1 MGRPS
6 LRRRGARSWS
16 ILSWSMPS
24 WPTPSWPTCRRGGA
38 AVEFALVAPMLLLL
52 FAGITAFGICLG
64 AAHNLRQIAAE
75 AARASVAGI
84 TDSERA
90 ALAQSTVDRSLRTGA
105 LFRPGSVAVQVGPDP
120 GDATVYVV
128 TVSLDATTLGIN
140 AFSRLLPLLPGL
152 LRSTVSVRKGG
163 L

>member
-1 MGRPS
+1 MGIQRI
-6 LRRRGARSWS
+6 LQRQTIRGSACRSGS
-16 ILSWSMPS
+16 S
-24 WPTPSWPTCRRGGA
+24 

-52 FAGITAFGICLG
+52 FAGVGMLGICLG

-90 ALAQSTVDRSLRTGA
+90 TLAQSTVNRSLSTGA
-105 LFRPGSVAVQVGPDP
+105 MFRPGSVAVQVGSDP
-120 GDATVYVV
+120 NDATIYTV
-128 TVSLDATTLGIN
+128 TVTANTSSLGVN
-140 AFSRLLPLLPGL
+140 AFSRLLPMLPTV
-152 LRSTVSVRKGG
+152 LRSSISVRKGG